1 MYSGLTVQNI
11 DRYSARSTYQ
21 HDGVISCFEHQRLS
35 RQDFAH
41 SADFDYLIEQELPC
55 FAIEVKRGQL
65 SLVVSHYLAKIIL
78 PSGLTLE
85 ILPKISVETAAETHQ
100 SSSQLLTTTDSTV
113 ALAKRKA
120 EIVQARQWVATM
132 LEDISKDNLGKE
144 LAALDLAAKPGF
156 YPPSYPTIPSQLA
169 IASRTLDKPW
179 YEGLLATIRQ
189 ALQQAAG
196 ILPNR
201 YQTQVNNQ
209 PKAQGKINLAAQL
222 KNNWHRP
229 HYLYTEKA
237 VFETDQLLA
246 QFLTTAWQQL
256 QKLSAQNVINES
268 SFDQRMPSS
277 LQGVMV
283 LPPGSWEGVYQ
294 QLKSNTAS
302 WGSQLSLVQ
311 AQVVTQAIEWGWW
324 LLTQGSVAE
333 SRQGTENKSVDK
345 LPVAS
350 LMINMNHAF
359 ERWVLGKLQSW
370 ASQQLANSRLII
382 QPSFD
387 WLYLKTNFPKSG
399 LKSKVVQK
407 LVPDACIMIQEGQI
421 SHVLDIKYKSLSA
434 ATKVSGA
441 DWQQLYSYQQRLN
454 CQNAWLIYPKT
465 KTFTQ
470 RLDVFDNLDENR
482 HSNQDGDVSGRITQM
497 SVIPF
502 DSQQGLLLI

>member
-1 MYSGLTVQNI
+1 MQNA
-11 DRYSARSTYQ
+11 DRYGAMNAYQ

-41 SADFDYLIEQELPC
+41 SIDFDYLIEQELPC
-55 FAIEVKRGQL
+55 FGIEVKRGQL

-85 ILPKISVETAAETHQ
+85 ILPKISVATVAETRQ
-100 SSSQLLTTTDSTV
+100 SSSQRLTAMDSTV
-113 ALAKRKA
+113 KRKA
-120 EIVQARQWVATM
+120 EIVQARQWVAVM
-132 LEDISKDNLGKE
+132 LADISKDNIGKK

-156 YPPSYPTIPSQLA
+156 YSPSYPTIPPQLVSV
-169 IASRTLDKPW
+169 SRTLDKPW

-189 ALQQAAG
+189 ALQQAAVT
-196 ILPNR
+196 LPNR
-201 YQTQVNNQ
+201 YQTQLQNQ

-229 HYLYTEKA
+229 HYLYTEQA

-256 QKLSAQNVINES
+256 QKLSARNVINES
-268 SFDQRMPSS
+268 SFDQQLPSS

-283 LPPGSWEGVYQ
+283 LPPRSWEGVYQ
-294 QLKSNTAS
+294 QLKSNTAT

-333 SRQGTENKSVDK
+333 SRQSTFDKSVDQ

-370 ASQQLANSRLII
+370 ASQQLANSRLVI

-399 LKSKVVQK
+399 LKSEVVQK
-407 LVPDACIMIQEGQI
+407 LVPDACIMTQEGQI

-434 ATKVSGA
+434 ATQVSGA

-502 DSQQGLLLI
+502 DPQQGLLLI

>member
-1 MYSGLTVQNI
+1 MYSGLTVQNTG
-11 DRYSARSTYQ
+11 RYGAMSTYQ
-21 HDGVISCFEHQRLS
+21 NDGVISCFEHQRLS

-41 SADFDYLIEQELPC
+41 SIDFDYLIEQELPC

-85 ILPKISVETAAETHQ
+85 ILPKISVETAADTHQ
-100 SSSQLLTTTDSTV
+100 SPSQLPTATDS
-113 ALAKRKA
+113 AASLAKRKA

-156 YPPSYPTIPSQLA
+156 YPPSYPTISSQLA
-169 IASRTLDKPW
+169 IASPALDKPW

-189 ALQQAAG
+189 ALQQATL

-201 YQTQVNNQ
+201 YQTQVQNQ

-229 HYLYTEKA
+229 HYLYTEQA
-237 VFETDQLLA
+237 VFESDQLLA
-246 QFLTTAWQQL
+246 QFLATAWQQL

-268 SFDQRMPSS
+268 SFDQQIPSS

-283 LPPGSWEGVYQ
+283 LPPQSWEGVYQ
-294 QLKSNTAS
+294 QLKSSTAT

-333 SRQGTENKSVDK
+333 TRHRTEDKSVDH

-382 QPSFD
+382 QPNFD
-387 WLYLKTNFPKSG
+387 WLYSKPNFPKSG
-399 LKSKVVQK
+399 LKSEVVQK
-407 LVPDACIMIQEGQI
+407 LVPDACIMTQEGQI

-434 ATKVSGA
+434 ATQVRGA
-441 DWQQLYSYQQRLN
+441 DWQQLYSYQQHLN

-502 DSQQGLLLI
+502 DPQQGLLLI

>member
-11 DRYSARSTYQ
+11 DRYSAMSTY
-21 HDGVISCFEHQRLS
+21 HNDGVISCFEHQRLS

-41 SADFDYLIEQELPC
+41 SIDFDYLIEQELPC
-55 FAIEVKRGQL
+55 FAIEVKRGKL

-85 ILPKISVETAAETHQ
+85 ILPKISVETVAETHQ
-100 SSSQLLTTTDSTV
+100 SSSQRPTATYSTV
-113 ALAKRKA
+113 KRKA
-120 EIVQARQWVATM
+120 EIAEARQWVAVM

-169 IASRTLDKPW
+169 SASPALDKPW

-189 ALQQAAG
+189 ALQQAAV

-201 YQTQVNNQ
+201 YQTQVHNQ

-229 HYLYTEKA
+229 HYLYTEQA

-268 SFDQRMPSS
+268 SFDQQMPSS
-277 LQGVMV
+277 LQGVMA
-283 LPPGSWEGVYQ
+283 LPPQSWEGVYQ
-294 QLKSNTAS
+294 QLKSSTAT

-333 SRQGTENKSVDK
+333 TRHRTEDKSVDH

-382 QPSFD
+382 QPNFD
-387 WLYLKTNFPKSG
+387 WLYSKPNFPKSG
-399 LKSKVVQK
+399 LKSEVVQK
-407 LVPDACIMIQEGQI
+407 LVPDACIMTQEGNI

-434 ATKVSGA
+434 ATQVSGA
-441 DWQQLYSYQQRLN
+441 DWQQLYSYQQHLN
-454 CQNAWLIYPKT
+454 CQNAWLVYPKT

-470 RLDVFDNLDENR
+470 RLDVFDNLNENR

-502 DSQQGLLLI
+502 DPQQGLLLI

>member
-1 MYSGLTVQNI
+1 MYSGLTVQNTE
-11 DRYSARSTYQ
+11 RYSSINTYQ
-21 HDGVISCFEHQRLS
+21 NDGMISCFEHQRLS

-41 SADFDYLIEQELPC
+41 STDFDYLIEQELPC
-55 FAIEVKRGQL
+55 FAIEVKRGKL

-85 ILPKISVETAAETHQ
+85 ILPKISVETVAETHQ
-100 SSSQLLTTTDSTV
+100 SHSQLLTATYSMA
-113 ALAKRKA
+113 ALTKRKA
-120 EIVQARQWVATM
+120 EIAEARQWVAVM

-156 YPPSYPTIPSQLA
+156 YPPSYPSIPSQLA
-169 IASRTLDKPW
+169 STSPALDKPW

-189 ALQQAAG
+189 ALQQAAV

-201 YQTQVNNQ
+201 YQTEVHNQ

-229 HYLYTEKA
+229 HYLYTEQA

-246 QFLTTAWQQL
+246 QFLITAWQQL
-256 QKLSAQNVINES
+256 QKLSAKNVINES
-268 SFDQRMPSS
+268 SFDQQMPSS

-283 LPPGSWEGVYQ
+283 LPPQSWEGVYQ
-294 QLKSNTAS
+294 QLKSSTAT

-324 LLTQGSVAE
+324 ILTQGSVAE
-333 SRQGTENKSVDK
+333 SRQGIEDKSVHQ

-387 WLYLKTNFPKSG
+387 WLYLKPSLSKSG
-399 LKSKVVQK
+399 LKSEVVQK
-407 LVPDACIMIQEGQI
+407 LVPDACIMTQEGQI

-434 ATKVSGA
+434 ATQVSGA

-482 HSNQDGDVSGRITQM
+482 HSNQDGDISGRITQM

-502 DSQQGLLLI
+502 DPQQGLLLI

>member
-1 MYSGLTVQNI
+1 MYPGLTVQNA
-11 DRYSARSTYQ
+11 DRYGAMNAYQ

-41 SADFDYLIEQELPC
+41 SIDFDYLIEQELPC
-55 FAIEVKRGQL
+55 FGIEVKRGQL

-85 ILPKISVETAAETHQ
+85 ILPKISVATVAETRQ
-100 SSSQLLTTTDSTV
+100 SSSQRLTAMDSTV
-113 ALAKRKA
+113 KRKA
-120 EIVQARQWVATM
+120 EIVQARQWVAVM
-132 LEDISKDNLGKE
+132 LADISKDNIGKK

-156 YPPSYPTIPSQLA
+156 YSPSYPTIPPQLVSV
-169 IASRTLDKPW
+169 SRTLDKPW

-189 ALQQAAG
+189 ALQQAAVT
-196 ILPNR
+196 LPNR
-201 YQTQVNNQ
+201 YQTQVQNQ

-229 HYLYTEKA
+229 HYLYTEQA

-256 QKLSAQNVINES
+256 QKLSARNVINES
-268 SFDQRMPSS
+268 SFDQQLPNS

-283 LPPGSWEGVYQ
+283 LPPRSWEGVYQ
-294 QLKSNTAS
+294 QLKSNTAT

-333 SRQGTENKSVDK
+333 SRQSTFDKSVDQ

-370 ASQQLANSRLII
+370 ASQQLANSRLVI

-399 LKSKVVQK
+399 LKSEVVQK
-407 LVPDACIMIQEGQI
+407 LVPDACIMTQEGQI

-434 ATKVSGA
+434 ATQVSGA

-502 DSQQGLLLI
+502 DPQQGLLLI

>member
-1 MYSGLTVQNI
+1 MYSGLTVQNT
-11 DRYSARSTYQ
+11 DRYSAMRTYQ
-21 HDGVISCFEHQRLS
+21 HDGVISCFEHQHLS

-41 SADFDYLIEQELPC
+41 SKDFDYLIEQELPC

-85 ILPKISVETAAETHQ
+85 VLPKISVETAAGTHQ
-100 SSSQLLTTTDSTV
+100 SPWQLPTATDSG
-113 ALAKRKA
+113 ASLAKRKA
-120 EIVQARQWVATM
+120 EIVQARQWVSTM

-144 LAALDLAAKPGF
+144 LAVLDLAAKPGF
-156 YPPSYPTIPSQLA
+156 YPPSYQTIPSQLA
-169 IASRTLDKPW
+169 SASRTIYKPW

-201 YQTQVNNQ
+201 YQTQVQNQ

-229 HYLYTEKA
+229 HYLYTEQA

-246 QFLTTAWQQL
+246 QFLATAWQQL

-268 SFDQRMPSS
+268 SFDQQMPSS

-283 LPPGSWEGVYQ
+283 LPPQSWEGVYQ
-294 QLKSNTAS
+294 QLKSSTATR
-302 WGSQLSLVQ
+302 GSQLSLVQ
-311 AQVVTQAIEWGWW
+311 AQIVTQAIEWGSW

-333 SRQGTENKSVDK
+333 SGHSTEDKSVEQ

-370 ASQQLANSRLII
+370 ASQQLVNSRLVI

-399 LKSKVVQK
+399 LKSEVVQK
-407 LVPDACIMIQEGQI
+407 LVPDACIMTQEGQI

-434 ATKVSGA
+434 ATQVSGA

-454 CQNAWLIYPKT
+454 CKNAWLIYPKT

-482 HSNQDGDVSGRITQM
+482 HSNQDGDISGRITQM

-502 DSQQGLLLI
+502 DPQQGLLLI